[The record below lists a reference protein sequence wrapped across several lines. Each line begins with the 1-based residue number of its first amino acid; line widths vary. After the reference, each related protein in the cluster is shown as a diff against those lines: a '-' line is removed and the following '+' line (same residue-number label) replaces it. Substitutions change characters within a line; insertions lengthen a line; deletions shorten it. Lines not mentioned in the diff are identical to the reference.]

1 MKIIYYSN
9 LLIRL
14 RFLGLLAATLAAD
27 ILPKWRLVE
36 GPLGVLQGLQGVLQ
50 GVIVGPHGI
59 EQNRAL

>member
-36 GPLGVLQGLQGVLQ
+36 GPLGVLQGLQGVL
-50 GVIVGPHGI
+50 
-59 EQNRAL
+59 